1 MKNEI
6 FLICHS
12 ALIWSQPVL
21 SNRNLLAS
29 SPNDINW
36 VGVQSINI
44 TCENNPVREGCS
56 AGNIR
61 IKTFKCTDREANN
74 SIYAVNA
81 EQHIKQIS
89 SDGSGLFMFK
99 EDQKQNF
106 QSCTTSKCSRGST
119 TTFTIDIF
127 IFLHFPQLL
136 GLLLL
141 PCGPQGTAVV
151 LHRRNTKFSMGLHHQ
166 CRTF

>member
-106 QSCTTSKCSRGST
+106 QSCTTSKCSRKHYNLHYWYIYFSAFPSAAWSFTAALWST
-119 TTFTIDIF
+119 
-127 IFLHFPQLL
+127 
-136 GLLLL
+136 GNC
-141 PCGPQGTAVV
+141 CGPSQEKYQV
-151 LHRRNTKFSMGLHHQ
+151 LYGVTPPM
-166 CRTF
+166 

>member
-1 MKNEI
+1 M
-6 FLICHS
+6 
-12 ALIWSQPVL
+12 
-21 SNRNLLAS
+21 
-29 SPNDINW
+29 
-36 VGVQSINI
+36 QSINI

-89 SDGSGLFMFK
+89 SDGSGLFVFK

-106 QSCTTSKCSRGST
+106 QSWTTSKCSRGSIKPSLLVHLFFCISPSILVFYCCPVVHRELLWS
-119 TTFTIDIF
+119 FTEEIQSF
-127 IFLHFPQLL
+127 
-136 GLLLL
+136 
-141 PCGPQGTAVV
+141 PCGYTSRNGT
-151 LHRRNTKFSMGLHHQ
+151 F
-166 CRTF
+166 